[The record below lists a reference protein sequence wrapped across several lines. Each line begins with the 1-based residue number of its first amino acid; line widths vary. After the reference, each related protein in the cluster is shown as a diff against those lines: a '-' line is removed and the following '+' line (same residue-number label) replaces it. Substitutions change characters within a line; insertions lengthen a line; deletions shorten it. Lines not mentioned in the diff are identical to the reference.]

1 MTVSRCSLI
10 HPLWSPH
17 HIFLSLGN
25 EKLISTRDYSQ
36 PSPTLERDLS
46 SGFPDATPV
55 AKQQGAKQEQNVIV
69 PGREFQVWQQ
79 LDCSL
84 GNFAFLASINSVKEA
99 FLACGS
105 LWMLQESSFHYL

>member
-1 MTVSRCSLI
+1 MQPNSP
-10 HPLWSPH
+10 PLKSASY
-17 HIFLSLGN
+17 LSLFRKWEVN
-25 EKLISTRDYSQ
+25 FTPDYSQ
-36 PSPTLERDLS
+36 PSPTLEKDLS
-46 SGFPDATPV
+46 SGYPDATVV

-84 GNFAFLASINSVKEA
+84 GNFAFLAARNSVKEA

-105 LWMLQESSFHYL
+105 